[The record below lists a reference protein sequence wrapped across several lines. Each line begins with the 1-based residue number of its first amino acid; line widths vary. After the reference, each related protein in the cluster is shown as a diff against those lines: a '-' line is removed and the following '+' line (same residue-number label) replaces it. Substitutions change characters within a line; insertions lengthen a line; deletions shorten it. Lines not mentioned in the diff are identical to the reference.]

1 MPAAVSTEYAA
12 KKEEDNYP
20 RITKKL
26 LIQLCK
32 DHKLYRTPYLNDV
45 LYLHYKGFGK
55 IENLE
60 EYTGLKC
67 LWLECNGIR
76 NIENLDNQKELRC
89 LYLQQNLLSKLE
101 NLEHLE
107 FLDTLNVS
115 NNTISKIENIGAI
128 PKLNTLQISHNRL
141 STADDVQHLSQ
152 CRNLSVLDV
161 SHNRIEDPEVLE
173 VFASMENLHVLNMMG
188 NPVIKKIK
196 NYRKMF
202 IIKIK
207 ELRYLDDRPVFP
219 RERACAEAWEKGGV
233 EAERAERERWITR
246 ERKKIMDSVHAL
258 SKIREGKPGGEN
270 DKVNEEA
277 NKEECPDIGITEK
290 LSDGSSSEDTDS
302 SEETEAIA
310 EDKQETETKSCDF
323 PSVSGGNDE
332 LKSENSDL
340 VYSEQHVEKMASICK
355 GATDA
360 PRHMITEQGI
370 FGGRHKYREDTA
382 GPLITE
388 IVTTEEKEEE
398 KLRGEGVLITELSD
412 DIETLPLS
420 EQPQFLS
427 KLEADSQEDMPQ
439 LEEVDVEDPLFI
451 RSLNNKRKPLIEEI
465 PDSLLTQRGNP
476 LEEDSSIKKDNAID
490 GEASNGLDRIP
501 VIEEMNQGFSRSNCP
516 PNRPGKPLIEEI
528 SSVDEVERNRSS
540 VVAQVSRDYCH
551 ETSGSQSSRGVIGE
565 NLQKL
570 AEEVGSTVDRFPIDL
585 SKEKKAF
592 LERTRNTN
600 FGDLD

>member
-45 LYLHYKGFGK
+45 LYLHYKGFDK

-89 LYLQQNLLSKLE
+89 
-101 NLEHLE
+101 
-107 FLDTLNVS
+107 F
-115 NNTISKIENIGAI
+115 
-128 PKLNTLQISHNRL
+128 
-141 STADDVQHLSQ
+141 
-152 CRNLSVLDV
+152 VLDV

-277 NKEECPDIGITEK
+277 KEECPDIGITEK

-323 PSVSGGNDE
+323 PSVRGENDE

-340 VYSEQHVEKMASICK
+340 VYSEQHVEKMATICK

-370 FGGRHKYREDTA
+370 FGGRHKYREDT
-382 GPLITE
+382 
-388 IVTTEEKEEE
+388 VEKEEE

-420 EQPQFLS
+420 EQPRFLS

-465 PDSLLTQRGNP
+465 PDSLLKQRGNP
-476 LEEDSSIKKDNAID
+476 FEEDCSIKKDNAID

-501 VIEEMNQGFSRSNCP
+501 VIEEINQCFSRSNCP
-516 PNRPGKPLIEEI
+516 PKRPGKPLIEEI
-528 SSVDEVERNRSS
+528 SSVDEVERNGSS
-540 VVAQVSRDYCH
+540 VVAEVSRDYCH
-551 ETSGSQSSRGVIGE
+551 ETSESQSSRGVIGE

-592 LERTRNTN
+592 LERAQNTN